1 VAQSQGVP
9 WERWLSVGGSIVAP
23 VTAIS
28 ALLFYFGYVS
38 TLEEYLFFGLDV
50 DTIGLTTQD
59 FVMRSGQPLLVP
71 LIVLT
76 LVGAAAVLAG
86 RRLRPWL
93 LQHAR
98 RGAAVGAGLLL
109 LGLVLLLAYPAW
121 GQETYYPLGTP
132 LLFALGATVT
142 AYSLGLQQAPVPA
155 RVALWVVV
163 AAAVFWAN
171 ATVAQWSGAGL
182 AREQAAHLH
191 ELAQVVVDTQERL
204 YVRSPDIGESVLPAE
219 EGQKFRYR
227 YRGLRLLIQN
237 GDRMFLVPCRPAG
250 SGCVWRQGSPT
261 LLLRQG
267 EATRVQF
274 LAP

>member
-1 VAQSQGVP
+1 MAQSQGVP
-9 WERWLSVGGSIVAP
+9 WERWLSLGGSIVAP

-28 ALLFYFGYVS
+28 TLLFYFGYVS
-38 TLEEYLFFGLDV
+38 TREQYLFFGLDV

-76 LVGAAAVLAG
+76 VVAAAAVLAT

-93 LQHAR
+93 LAHAR
-98 RGAAVGAGLLL
+98 SGAAIGVGLLVV
-109 LGLVLLLAYPAW
+109 GLVLLLTFAAW
-121 GQETYYPLGTP
+121 GDWAYYALVTP
-132 LLFALGATVT
+132 LLLALGGSVT
-142 AYSLGLQQAPVPA
+142 AYTLGLRQAPVPA

-182 AREQAAHLH
+182 ARQQAARLH
-191 ELAQVVVDTQERL
+191 QLPQIVVDTQERL
-204 YVRSPDIGESVLPAE
+204 YLRSPDIGESVLPAG
-219 EGQKFRYR
+219 EGQKFHYR

-250 SGCVWRQGSPT
+250 KDCVWRQGSPT
-261 LLLRQG
+261 LLMRQG

-274 LAP
+274 FTP